1 MKWINWCSKL
11 FFGFVTRNWRNL
23 WEFETINLIENLIE
37 NYNKNEFAL
46 RKVKERKIER
56 KRGI

>member
-23 WEFETINLIENLIE
+23 TEFKTINCIENLIE
-37 NYNKNEFAL
+37 NYNKNEIAP